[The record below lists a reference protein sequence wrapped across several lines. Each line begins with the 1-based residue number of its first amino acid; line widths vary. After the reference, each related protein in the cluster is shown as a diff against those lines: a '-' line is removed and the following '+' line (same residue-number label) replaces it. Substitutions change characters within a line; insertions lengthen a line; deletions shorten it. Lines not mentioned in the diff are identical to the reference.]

1 MDDFYIVIPF
11 KRLAKD
17 WKKRLIDF
25 NTLDIGSGF
34 RKGLGQCADSR
45 PDFKDQVPR
54 TNLCFS
60 AMPLTTDSLMRK
72 FCPKRFLYEGQRYQE
87 YTALLH
93 GLQSQDEAY

>member
-54 TNLCFS
+54 TNLCF
-60 AMPLTTDSLMRK
+60 
-72 FCPKRFLYEGQRYQE
+72 FCNAPYNRLI
-87 YTALLH
+87 
-93 GLQSQDEAY
+93 DEEVLSKAFFCMKAKVSRIYRVTSRLAITG

>member
-17 WKKRLIDF
+17 RKKRLIDF

-34 RKGLGQCADSR
+34 RKGLGQCADSG

-54 TNLCFS
+54 TNLCF
-60 AMPLTTDSLMRK
+60 
-72 FCPKRFLYEGQRYQE
+72 FCNAPYNRLI
-87 YTALLH
+87 
-93 GLQSQDEAY
+93 DEEVLSKAFFV